1 MDSPV
6 DYAGPAAC
14 GGPFA
19 RLTLNSPHNRN
30 ALSSTLV
37 SQLHQGL
44 SAAEAD
50 PAVRL
55 VVLGHT
61 GGTFCAGADLSEA
74 GGGGGDPYRMA
85 VARAREMTALLRAIV
100 ESPLPVVGAI
110 NGHVRAGGFG
120 LVGACD
126 MVVAGPESTFA
137 LTEARIGVAPAIISL
152 TLLPKLS
159 PRAAARYYLTG
170 EKFGAREAADI
181 GRPPWYKPIW
191 ALRLNP
197 VATDTVAARSGAFTT
212 ILRSA
217 SYAATPTAPVTTVG
231 TAFARNPCY
240 TIADAPFVCRCPEK
254 HRSPALVTCCWH
266 PASAPRWPTRRPRHR
281 RAARVDRSAPA

>member
-181 GRPPWYKPIW
+181 GLITM
-191 ALRLNP
+191 AADD
-197 VATDTVAARSGAFTT
+197 VDAAVAALVRTT
-212 ILRSA
+212 RKA
-217 SYAATPTAPVTTVG
+217 G
-231 TAFARNPCY
+231 
-240 TIADAPFVCRCPEK
+240 
-254 HRSPALVTCCWH
+254 
-266 PASAPRWPTRRPRHR
+266 
-281 RAARVDRSAPA
+281 